1 MKKLFLLISVLALSL
16 MANATTVT
24 IGPGDSEVTVNNQLI
39 SALGSAADGDII
51 ILKDGIYYE
60 ASDYVVFSKNVEVRA
75 EDGASPVIKVVNYL
89 KVEGGKHVIID
100 GLTFDGSAQGSRD
113 QYFRFYTGNNILEVK
128 NCTFND
134 VKKNIFRC
142 ESGNKFSLL
151 DVKNCTFTGSLSNV
165 MKLESNLCEAAHF
178 DGCEFSNTAD
188 IVIYGKSTSHLEECV
203 VNDCYFHNNT
213 KQSIYF
219 EASGTEGT
227 ETCDELTV
235 TNSTFANTT
244 ALTNWISVIDIR
256 PYSTPSETVSDAIKV
271 RVDHCTFYNN
281 PCVDSGHANVRTSYL
296 SDVSVSNCI
305 FVHPTEL
312 AQRATY
318 CAGGGSVSNCLAY
331 NYTKDP
337 SNYAHAYGPTVTSCA
352 IGDPLFTD
360 AANED
365 YSFAGDWTTMELSPA
380 RGAATDGSD
389 LGDPRWYSD
398 ETLPSTSFASAYDLI
413 GTKALL
419 TGDIELN
426 ASDHI
431 KYKGTSTPGT
441 AKWKLHVGKMCVIN
455 VVVDIESGST
465 SGRQLTLAVKDADG
479 NNVGSVAQAS
489 ATYNDADINLG
500 SLTIPEEGDYTF
512 ILTNCTA
519 NSGAILEKITLSYI
533 GGDVQA
539 MPGTTDIDDAW
550 FSSNGTRT
558 AGEYISIPA
567 GHQDEGWVK
576 WNVAFASAANYN
588 VKLNVYSNNGKKFT
602 VALQDADGN
611 DIVTPL
617 YLNGGAQHATDPVT
631 LEMGAMSVPAG
642 SYILKVTNAEK
653 WSDAKLISVTFTYAG
668 GGVIDF
674 GKSTVGSL
682 LANAD
687 AILSDDWSI
696 EGGKITHAESK
707 ALTGWAKWNVDCA
720 DYGNYNVTVNISSD
734 NGHLVRVE
742 IFEDES
748 TSAIYTLDE
757 TSATKYHT
765 GDQAIDLGNI
775 VLDDREYVVK
785 VSNTGE
791 YSHVQ
796 IASIVITYQNGA
808 KQSIPGALTLTDA
821 MLSDKAYVES
831 SMLYFAPHDCGTI
844 PDEWAKWNL
853 YVADAGVYQFT
864 VNVTS
869 PINNG
874 QKYQILIEDN
884 SGNEVYK
891 LVQTS
896 SLGDQDRSF
905 TTGMMYLASGNYTL
919 EMRNVY
925 PYSDGHLVSISAAAV
940 ANVLT
945 IDENATANTVIHNNL
960 NNGTHTIH
968 LTRSFTSGMYN
979 TICLPFDVSSA
990 QLEAIFGSDVVLKYM
1005 TGATIS
1011 DDVLDLNF
1019 GNTSSI
1025 YHGTPYLIW
1034 PTKAVTNPV
1043 FTDVEILVE
1052 TGQATG
1058 GDDADFIGNFVKT
1071 TILANENNLF
1081 LGSGNQLQF
1090 SDNDVTIKGMR
1101 AYFRVDNPSGAPI
1114 RKARIVEK
1122 DNIVTELE
1130 LIDGELQDI
1139 KSANG
1144 TIKTIEN
1151 GQLILIRDGK
1161 RYNVMGIRF

>member
-16 MANATTVT
+16 MANATTAT

-455 VVVDIESGST
+455 VVVDLESGST

-512 ILTNCTA
+512 ILTNSTA

-576 WNVAFASAANYN
+576 WNVAFASAGNFNVTVNIDNTNGHNY
-588 VKLNVYSNNGKKFT
+588 T
-602 VALQDADGN
+602 VALYRSESDESPITIGEGGQKS
-611 DIVTPL
+611 DIGTAAL
-617 YLNGGAQHATDPVT
+617 
-631 LEMGAMSVPAG
+631 GAMEVPAG
-642 SYILKVTNAEK
+642 NYIMKVTNAVK
-653 WSDAKLISVTFTYAG
+653 WSDAKLISVTFAYAG
-668 GGVIDF
+668 GGVIEF
-674 GKSTVGSL
+674 GKSTPASL

-687 AILSDDWSI
+687 AIVSDDWSI

-707 ALTGWAKWNVDCA
+707 ATTGWAKWNVDCA
-720 DYGNYNVTVNISSD
+720 DYGNYNVTINISSD
-734 NGHLVRVE
+734 NGHGMKVE
-742 IFEDES
+742 IFEDEAE
-748 TSAIYTLDE
+748 SAIYTLSE
-757 TSATKYHT
+757 TSYST
-765 GDQAIDLGNI
+765 GDLELDLGNI

-785 VSNTGE
+785 VSNTVSS
-791 YSHVQ
+791 SHAE
-796 IASIVITYQNGA
+796 IESILITYLNGA
-808 KQSIPGALTLTDA
+808 RATLPATCTFSDL
-821 MLSDKAYVES
+821 MLSAKAHITES
-831 SMLYFAPHDCGTI
+831 NLWFNTI
-844 PDEWAKWNL
+844 GDSNPVDQWAKWNVK
-853 YVADAGVYQFT
+853 VASAGTFLFT
-864 VNVTS
+864 MNVSST
-869 PINNG
+869 NG
-874 QKYQILIEDN
+874 QSYKISILDMDENELDAFE
-884 SGNEVYK
+884 SGSVGSGDKTVKNYFNLAAGNYIVK
-891 LVQTS
+891 LENTYSWSQGHIS
-896 SLGDQDRSF
+896 SLVVTQPS
-905 TTGMMYLASGNYTL
+905 L
-919 EMRNVY
+919 
-925 PYSDGHLVSISAAAV
+925 I
-940 ANVLT
+940 T
-945 IDENATANTVIHNNL
+945 IDEAATSNSVIHDNYRDGNHDIQI
-960 NNGTHTIH
+960 TRTI
-968 LTRSFTSGMYN
+968 TSGMYN

-990 QLEAIFGSDVVLKYM
+990 QLQSTFGSDVTLLTMSSASVS
-1005 TGATIS
+1005 G
-1011 DDVLDLNF
+1011 DVLELEFDDA
-1019 GNTSSI
+1019 TSI
-1025 YHGTPYLIW
+1025 NRGTPYLIKT
-1034 PTKAVTNPV
+1034 TKTVSNPV
-1043 FTDVEILVE
+1043 FTDVEIKAE
-1052 TGQATG
+1052 EGDATG
-1058 GDDADFIGNFVKT
+1058 GVGFDADFIGSFVKT
-1071 TILANENNLF
+1071 TIDADEYNLF
-1081 LGSGNQLQF
+1081 LGSGDILYF
-1090 SDNDVTIKGMR
+1090 SNNDVTLKGLR
-1101 AYFRVDNPSGAPI
+1101 AYFHIKDNGSGAPI
-1114 RKARIVEK
+1114 RKARIVEQNK
-1122 DNIVTELE
+1122 IVTELE
-1130 LIDGELQDI
+1130 LIDGEWQDI

-1144 TIKTIEN
+1144 IIKTIEN